1 MSDHF
6 EARFS
11 AVGGQGIILAGGILA
26 EAASNFEGKY
36 AVQSPT
42 YTAQVRGGPT
52 KIDVIIDSE
61 PIIYPRTTAI
71 DFFLSLAQRSY
82 TQFAKNLK
90 VGCLV
95 LVDPNLVHTVDEDKY
110 KIYRIP
116 IIEITKRE
124 LGRMVFTS
132 VVSLGAMF
140 ELTKCV
146 SEESIQGAI
155 MKKVPRGTEEINMRA
170 FNTGRNA
177 VRNFVFEKSEV

>member
-1 MSDHF
+1 MSNHF

-26 EAASNFEGKY
+26 EAAANFEGKY

-52 KIDVIIDSE
+52 KIDVIIDDE
-61 PIIYPRTTAI
+61 DIIYPRTTQI

-82 TQFAKNLK
+82 SQFAKNLK
-90 VGCLV
+90 PDCTV
-95 LVDPNLVHTVDEDKY
+95 LIDPNLVHSVDEEKH
-110 KIYRIP
+110 KIHRIP

-132 VVSLGAMF
+132 VVSLGAMV

-146 SEESIQGAI
+146 TIDSVLGAI
-155 MKKVPRGTEEINMRA
+155 RKKVPRGTEEINIRA
-170 FNTGRNA
+170 FNVGRRA
-177 VRNFVFEKSEV
+177 VENFIYGKCEI